1 MKRSF
6 ELIAMTG
13 LYLSICALGLK
24 AQSCSGNGEIGGS
37 YAFVGSRA
45 NFPSVS
51 VGPPG
56 TSGTGS
62 SGTSGSSTG
71 STNGVTGSTSSVTV
85 SNTPIGQLIGGM
97 SGSSPF
103 AAVGRVVADGAG
115 NLLGSQS
122 PTGALISVGSYTVN
136 QDCTISVTLNDAFVG
151 MPVTPPGTAGNG
163 STSIVGSS
171 GSGSGVT
178 STNET
183 TPASIKLVGVV
194 LDRGA
199 EVDLIQTGTSTTG
212 ASNSGA
218 SNSGASNT
226 GTSSSTGV
234 SNTGAVITLRRAVQ
248 FTGCTDANLTGA
260 FGLVAQATI
269 ASASPGSATNPGVGG
284 TNSSLGA
291 SSTIGRLVA
300 NGAGTFLADTPAMQS
315 PLQDL
320 QFTGTYAVAD
330 DCSGTAKFTDSS
342 GTMHNIEFVIVQ
354 SENSSSTPGL
364 QTALPELLFSFTD
377 EGVTGTGFA
386 RHE

>member
-13 LYLSICALGLK
+13 MFLSICASGLK

-71 STNGVTGSTSSVTV
+71 STIGVTGSTPSATV
-85 SNTPIGQLIGGM
+85 SNTPIGQLIGGI

-115 NLLGSQS
+115 NLLASQS

-163 STSIVGSS
+163 STNSPGSS

-178 STNET
+178 STKET
-183 TPASIKLVGVV
+183 TPASINLVGLV

-199 EVDLIQTGTSTTG
+199 EIDLTQAGGANTGASSTG
-212 ASNSGA
+212 ASN
-218 SNSGASNT
+218 
-226 GTSSSTGV
+226 TGV
-234 SNTGAVITLRRAVQ
+234 SNTGAVITLRRAIQ

-260 FGLVAQATI
+260 FGLVAQASI
-269 ASASPGSATNPGVGG
+269 ASGSPNSATTPGTGESS
-284 TNSSLGA
+284 SSLGA

-300 NGAGTFLADTPAMQS
+300 NGTGMFVADTQAMQS

-320 QFTGTYAVAD
+320 QLTGTYTVAD
-330 DCSGTAKFTDSS
+330 DCSGTAKFTDSAGS
-342 GTMHNIEFVIVQ
+342 VHNIEFVIVQ
-354 SENSSSTPGL
+354 SENSSSTPGTL
-364 QTALPELLFSFTD
+364 QMALPELLFSFTD
-377 EGVTGTGFA
+377 QGVTGTGFA